1 MGEIVPLHDPQ
12 NKSRVLRRIKWLWKE
27 GAVEF
32 SEHAILRMQERDFD
46 VHDVQSIIES
56 GSISEMTNPHDLW
69 R

>member
-32 SEHAILRMQERDFD
+32 SEHAILRMRERDFD

-56 GSISEMTNPHDLW
+56 GSISEITHPYEL
-69 R
+69 